1 MQPVEKFF
9 FGVDVV
15 PRGHAKWNAVP
26 VVKWREAF
34 KVLRRPDKDEF
45 RQKAHQRCNADDTG
59 SDAMSAPHPS
69 PQRTEQCRV

>member
-1 MQPVEKFF
+1 MVGCVQPVEKFF

-34 KVLRRPDKDEF
+34 EVLRRPVWLVSRE
-45 RQKAHQRCNADDTG
+45 QRKL
-59 SDAMSAPHPS
+59 
-69 PQRTEQCRV
+69 V